1 MTPER
6 WEQVGRL
13 YQEALGLSPDERAAF
28 LAQACGNDFDLC
40 QEVESLLAAKSEA
53 GGFLSS
59 GAMQDAA
66 KMLSED
72 EEKPLS
78 LAGKTLGH
86 YQVLSLLDGGGMGVV
101 YKAEDTRLH
110 RFVALKFL
118 PAGVARD
125 PQALARF
132 RREAQA
138 ASALNH
144 PNICTI
150 YDIDEQDGQAFIA
163 MEFLEGQT
171 LKHSIAGQPLE
182 RDVLLSIGIDIADA
196 LDAAHGQG
204 ILHRDIK
211 PANIFVSKRGRAK
224 ILDFGLAKIMPV
236 SGRAMEAAARAA
248 AAQAITMSDL
258 TAPGAA
264 VGTVAYMS
272 PEQARGK
279 ELDARTDL
287 FSFGTVLYEMATGVL
302 PFRGKTTAEIY
313 DAILNRAPSPPVQTT
328 AEISP
333 GLQQIIGK
341 ALEKDRELRY
351 QSAGEIRTDLQRL
364 KRDMESARVGTTTA
378 AAPVGQP
385 RPWWR
390 AKWALSAGGAA
401 LGALLVVAIWLTLF
415 PGRGEAIDSVAV
427 LPFVNASADPDTEY
441 LSDGIT
447 ETLIGQLSQIPRLKV
462 MARSTVLR
470 YKGSNIDPQKVG
482 SDLNVRAVLTGRVLQ
497 RGDTLII
504 SMELMNVRDGSE
516 LWGGRYNRK
525 LADILAVQED
535 IAREITDKLR
545 LRLGG
550 EEEKRLA
557 GHFAENPEA
566 YQLYLKGRYYWNKRT
581 PDGIQKAIEYFQAA
595 IAKDPGYAG
604 AYAGLADC
612 YHVPANPLPPRE
624 KMPLAKAAAMKALQL
639 DDTLVEAH
647 TSLARVLFV
656 YDWNW
661 PAAEKEFKRAIELN
675 PRYAPAHQW
684 YGGYLTATGGFR
696 EADAEKKRALELEP
710 LSLIT
715 NFEVGLASYFSRNY
729 DQAID
734 QFQKTLELDANFP
747 PPHTFL
753 AAAYEQKG
761 MFEEAIAAFQRA
773 ITVTQGHAKGL
784 AMAGLAH
791 VYAVSGRKTEA
802 RKILA
807 ELQRLSEHSYVPAT
821 DLALVYAGLGE
832 RDKAFAWLDKAYEEH
847 SFNLSN
853 LKVEP
858 RFDPLRSDP
867 RFADLLR
874 RMGLL
879 Q

>member
-1 MTPER
+1 MI
-6 WEQVGRL
+6 GRAVSHYRIL
-13 YQEALGLSPDERAAF
+13 EELG
-28 LAQACGNDFDLC
+28 
-40 QEVESLLAAKSEA
+40 
-53 GGFLSS
+53 
-59 GAMQDAA
+59 
-66 KMLSED
+66 
-72 EEKPLS
+72 
-78 LAGKTLGH
+78 
-86 YQVLSLLDGGGMGVV
+86 GGGMGVV
-101 YKAEDTRLH
+101 FEAADTTLGRH
-110 RFVALKFL
+110 VALKFL
-118 PAGVARD
+118 PEGLARD
-125 PQALARF
+125 AEVLERF
-132 RREAQA
+132 RREARA

-150 YDIDEQDGQAFIA
+150 YEIAEQDGQLFIA

-171 LKHSIAGQPLE
+171 LKHRIAGKAMEIDQ
-182 RDVLLSIGIDIADA
+182 VLKLGIQVADA
-196 LDAAHGQG
+196 LDAAHAKG
-204 ILHRDIK
+204 IIHRDIK
-211 PANIFVSKRGRAK
+211 PANIFITERGHAK
-224 ILDFGLAKIMPV
+224 ILDFGLAKMTHPNAPV
-236 SGRAMEAAARAA
+236 DSVTRDFASE
-248 AAQAITMSDL
+248 L
-258 TAPGAA
+258 TKPGSIL
-264 VGTVAYMS
+264 GTLAYMS
-272 PEQARGK
+272 PEQARGR
-279 ELDARTDL
+279 ELDARTDI
-287 FSFGTVLYEMATGVL
+287 FSFGCVLYEMATGTM
-302 PFRGKTTAEIY
+302 PFRGETSAELS
-313 DAILNRAPSPPVQTT
+313 DEVLNRAPVPPVRLNPYVSPKLE
-328 AEISP
+328 EII
-333 GLQQIIGK
+333 LK
-341 ALEKDRELRY
+341 ALEKNCETRY
-351 QSAGEIRTDLQRL
+351 QHAADIRTDLKRL
-364 KRDMESARVGTTTA
+364 KRDMESARVGTVTPL
-378 AAPVGQP
+378 APAVQP

-390 AKWALSAGGAA
+390 AKWALAAGGTA
-401 LGALLVVAIWLTLF
+401 LAALLVVAVWFTLF
-415 PGRGEAIDSVAV
+415 RGRGQAIDSVAV

-441 LSDGIT
+441 LGDGIT

-482 SDLNVRAVLTGRVLQ
+482 NDLNVRAVLTGRVLQ
-497 RGDTLII
+497 RGDTLTI

-545 LRLGG
+545 LRLQS
-550 EEEKRLA
+550 EEEKRLT
-557 GHFAENPEA
+557 GHLPENPEA

-647 TSLARVLFV
+647 TSLARVLAV
-656 YDWNW
+656 YDWDW
-661 PAAEKEFKRAIELN
+661 PAAEREFKRAIELN
-675 PRYAPAHQW
+675 PRYAPAHEW
-684 YGGYLTATGGFR
+684 YGWYLSATGRFR
-696 EADAEKKRALELEP
+696 EAEAEKKRALELEP
-710 LSLIT
+710 LSLII
-715 NFEVGLASYFSRNY
+715 NFEVALASYLSRNY

-753 AAAYEQKG
+753 GAAYEQKG

-773 ITVTQGHAKGL
+773 IPVTQSHAKVL

-802 RKILA
+802 RKILG

-821 DLALVYAGLGE
+821 DVALVYAGLGDK
-832 RDKAFAWLDKAYEEH
+832 DKAFAWLDKAYEEH
-847 SFNLSN
+847 SFSLSN

-874 RMGLL
+874 RIGLP